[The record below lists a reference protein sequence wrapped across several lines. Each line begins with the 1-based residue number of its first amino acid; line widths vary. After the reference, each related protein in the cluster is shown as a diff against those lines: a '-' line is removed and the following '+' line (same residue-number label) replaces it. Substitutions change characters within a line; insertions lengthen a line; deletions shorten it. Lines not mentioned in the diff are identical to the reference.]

1 MQSWLSAYSVV
12 HFFTERLNEDQRKI
26 LSSSG
31 KAKLLK
37 SFTALETI
45 IDSIKDGSIN
55 FSDFV
60 FICDHRDEML
70 ELCKLSLQ
78 LKNQVEDINEL
89 FDKREEQRRKY
100 VTFHGIFSEF
110 WSVCKESVQGRT
122 ILRLE
127 NPASVINDLTEICVL
142 MK

>member
-1 MQSWLSAYSVV
+1 M
-12 HFFTERLNEDQRKI
+12 
-26 LSSSG
+26 
-31 KAKLLK
+31 K

-55 FSDFV
+55 FADFV

-100 VTFHGIFSEF
+100 VTFHGLFSEF